1 MLPGT
6 DWRAPPELRSARTL
20 RDTRFRFART
30 QPARR
35 IGQEVGGR
43 WFSGNGPPTNGA
55 CGQGRKGRARH
66 MRYRS
71 TSGKAPLTSLRGAVL
86 RGLAPD
92 GGLYMPVE
100 IARHSPEELEEF
112 RRLPFTEVC
121 FRVVRPFATPDVP
134 EEMLWQ
140 IVAESINFPVKLVSL
155 SPGLHILELFHGPTL
170 AFKDFGARFMARLM
184 GYFVRGESRPLTVL
198 VATSGDTGSA
208 VAHGFLG
215 VRGIRVVIL
224 YPSKRISEAQE
235 KQFTTLGE
243 NITAL
248 EVAGSFD
255 DCQRL
260 VKQAFTDAELNKR
273 TFLTSANSINIGR
286 LLPQMFYHVAAY
298 RQMPVA
304 SVPLVVS
311 VPSGNL
317 GNLTA
322 GIFAKRIGLPVVMF
336 VAATNANDVV
346 PEYLSSGE
354 FHPRPA
360 TQTLSNA
367 MDVGNPNNFPRL
379 LDLCRGRLE
388 LVRREI
394 WGHAATDDE
403 TLQEMKSIHD
413 RFGYIADPHTAVGVL
428 GWEAYKRANC
438 EPAQGLVLATA
449 HPAKFADVVMR
460 AIGTA
465 PPLPDRLVAC
475 LKREKL
481 SLPMTNAYDDFK
493 QFLDANKG

>member
-1 MLPGT
+1 M
-6 DWRAPPELRSARTL
+6 
-20 RDTRFRFART
+20 
-30 QPARR
+30 
-35 IGQEVGGR
+35 
-43 WFSGNGPPTNGA
+43 
-55 CGQGRKGRARH
+55 
-66 MRYRS
+66 
-71 TSGKAPLTSLRGAVL
+71 L

-112 RRLPFTEVC
+112 RKLPFTEVC
-121 FRVVRPFATPDVP
+121 FRVVKPFATPDVP
-134 EEMLWQ
+134 EEVLWQ
-140 IVAESINFPVKLVSL
+140 IVSEAINFPVKLVSL

-215 VRGIRVVIL
+215 VPGIRVVIL

-248 EVAGSFD
+248 EVAGTFD

-260 VKQAFTDAELNKR
+260 VKQAFSDVELNK
-273 TFLTSANSINIGR
+273 TAFLTSANSINIGR

-298 RQMPVA
+298 RQLPVA
-304 SVPLVVS
+304 SVPLIVS
-311 VPSGNL
+311 VPSGNF

-322 GIFAKRIGLPVVMF
+322 GIFAKRIGLPVSKF
-336 VAATNANDVV
+336 IASTNVNDVV
-346 PEYLSSGE
+346 PQYLRSGR
-354 FHPRPA
+354 FCPRPA
-360 TQTLSNA
+360 TATYSNA

-388 LVRREI
+388 YLQKEI
-394 WGHAATDDE
+394 WGHAATDQE
-403 TLQEMKSIHD
+403 TLCEMKAVHE
-413 RFGYIADPHTAVGVL
+413 RFGYLPDPHTAVGVFC
-428 GWEAYKRANC
+428 WEAYKLEHA

-449 HPAKFADVVMR
+449 HPAKFADVVMK
-460 AIGTA
+460 AIGSA
-465 PPLPDRLVAC
+465 PPLPDRLAGY

-481 SLPMTNAYDDFK
+481 SLPMSSSYEDFK
-493 QFLDANKG
+493 QFLIKC

>member
-1 MLPGT
+1 
-6 DWRAPPELRSARTL
+6 
-20 RDTRFRFART
+20 
-30 QPARR
+30 
-35 IGQEVGGR
+35 
-43 WFSGNGPPTNGA
+43 
-55 CGQGRKGRARH
+55 
-66 MRYRS
+66 
-71 TSGKAPLTSLRGAVL
+71 VL

-92 GGLYMPVE
+92 GGLYMPAE
-100 IARHSPEELEEF
+100 IARHSPRELEEF
-112 RRLPFTEVC
+112 RGLPFTEVC

-134 EEMLWQ
+134 DEVLWQ
-140 IVAESINFPVKLVSL
+140 IVSEAVNFPVKLVSL

-184 GYFVRGESRPLTVL
+184 GYFVRGETRPLKVL

-208 VAHGFLG
+208 VAHGFLR
-215 VRGIRVVIL
+215 VPGIRVVIL

-248 EVAGSFD
+248 EVAGTFD

-260 VKQAFTDAELNKR
+260 VKQAFSDAELNNR
-273 TFLTSANSINIGR
+273 AWLTSANSINIGR

-298 RQMPVA
+298 RQLPVA
-304 SVPLVVS
+304 SVPLIVS
-311 VPSGNL
+311 VPSGNF

-322 GIFAKRIGLPVVMF
+322 GIFAKRIGLPVAKY

-346 PEYLSSGE
+346 PEYLRTGE
-354 FHPRPA
+354 FHPRAAQA
-360 TQTLSNA
+360 TFSNA

-379 LDLCRGRLE
+379 LDLCRNRLE
-388 LVRREI
+388 YVQKEI
-394 WGHAATDDE
+394 WGHRATDKE
-403 TLQEMKSIHD
+403 TLAAMKMLHE

-428 GWEAYKRANC
+428 GWEAYKTEHP

-449 HPAKFADVVMR
+449 HPAKFADVVTK

-465 PPLPDRLVAC
+465 PPLPDRLAAY
-475 LKREKL
+475 LKRDKL
-481 SLPMTNAYDDFK
+481 SLPISSSYDDFK
-493 QFLDANKG
+493 QFLLIQ

>member
-1 MLPGT
+1 
-6 DWRAPPELRSARTL
+6 
-20 RDTRFRFART
+20 
-30 QPARR
+30 
-35 IGQEVGGR
+35 
-43 WFSGNGPPTNGA
+43 
-55 CGQGRKGRARH
+55 

-71 TSGKAPLTSLRGAVL
+71 TSREAPLTSLRGAVL

-92 GGLYMPVE
+92 GGLYMPAE

-112 RRLPFTEVC
+112 RGLPFTEVC

-134 EEMLWQ
+134 DEVLWQ
-140 IVAESINFPVKLVSL
+140 IVSEAINFPVKLVSL

-184 GYFVRGESRPLTVL
+184 GYFVRGETRALKVL

-215 VRGIRVVIL
+215 VPGIRVVIL

-248 EVAGSFD
+248 EVAGTFD

-260 VKQAFTDAELNKR
+260 VKQAFSDAELNNR
-273 TFLTSANSINIGR
+273 AWLTSANSINIGR

-298 RQMPVA
+298 RQLPVA
-304 SVPLVVS
+304 SVPLIVS
-311 VPSGNL
+311 VPSGNF

-322 GIFAKRIGLPVVMF
+322 GIFAKRIGLPVAKY
-336 VAATNANDVV
+336 VASTNANDVV
-346 PEYLSSGE
+346 PEYLRTGE
-354 FHPRPA
+354 FHPRAAQA
-360 TQTLSNA
+360 TFSNA

-379 LDLCRGRLE
+379 LDLCRNRLE
-388 LVRREI
+388 YVQKEI
-394 WGHAATDDE
+394 WGHGATDEE
-403 TLQEMKSIHD
+403 TLAAMKMLHD
-413 RFGYIADPHTAVGVL
+413 KFGYIADPHTAVGML
-428 GWEAYKRANC
+428 GWEAYKSQHP
-438 EPAQGLVLATA
+438 EPSQGLVLATA
-449 HPAKFADVVMR
+449 HPAKFADIVMK

-465 PPLPDRLVAC
+465 PPLPDRLAAY
-475 LKREKL
+475 LKRDKL
-481 SLPMTNAYDDFK
+481 SLPISSSYDDFK
-493 QFLDANKG
+493 QFLLTQ

>member
-1 MLPGT
+1 
-6 DWRAPPELRSARTL
+6 
-20 RDTRFRFART
+20 
-30 QPARR
+30 
-35 IGQEVGGR
+35 
-43 WFSGNGPPTNGA
+43 
-55 CGQGRKGRARH
+55 

-71 TSGKAPLTSLRGAVL
+71 TSRQAPLTSLRGAVL

-100 IARHSPEELEEF
+100 IARRSPEELEEF

-121 FRVVRPFATPDVP
+121 FRVVRPFAGAEVP
-134 EEMLWQ
+134 EEILWQ
-140 IVAESINFPVKLVSL
+140 VVSEAINFPVKLLSL

-184 GYFVRGESRPLTVL
+184 GYFVRGETRPLTVL

-208 VAHGFLG
+208 VSHGFLG
-215 VRGIRVVIL
+215 VPGIRVVIL

-248 EVAGSFD
+248 EVAGTFD

-260 VKQAFTDAELNKR
+260 VKQAFADEPLNKKA
-273 TFLTSANSINIGR
+273 FLTSANSINIGR

-298 RQMPVA
+298 RQLPVA
-304 SVPLVVS
+304 SVPLIVS
-311 VPSGNL
+311 VPSGNF

-322 GIFAKRIGLPVVMF
+322 GIFAKRIGLPVAMF
-336 VAATNANDVV
+336 VAATNVNDVV
-346 PEYLSSGE
+346 PEYLRTGQ
-354 FHPRPA
+354 FHPRLAKP
-360 TQTLSNA
+360 TYSNA

-388 LVRREI
+388 YLQREI
-394 WGHAATDDE
+394 WGHGATDEE
-403 TLQEMKSIHD
+403 TLSEMKAVHQ
-413 RFGYIADPHTAVGVL
+413 RYGYIADPHTAVGLL
-428 GWEAYKRANC
+428 GWDAYKREHP

-449 HPAKFADVVMR
+449 HPSKFAEVVAK
-460 AIGTA
+460 AIGAA
-465 PPLPDRLVAC
+465 PPLPDRLAAY
-475 LKREKL
+475 LQREKL
-481 SLPMTNAYDDFK
+481 SLPMSSVYDDFK
-493 QFLDANKG
+493 QFLLTC

>member
-1 MLPGT
+1 
-6 DWRAPPELRSARTL
+6 
-20 RDTRFRFART
+20 
-30 QPARR
+30 
-35 IGQEVGGR
+35 
-43 WFSGNGPPTNGA
+43 
-55 CGQGRKGRARH
+55 

-71 TSGKAPLTSLRGAVL
+71 TVGKAPLTSLRGAVL

-100 IARHSPEELEEF
+100 IARRSPEELEEF

-121 FRVVRPFATPDVP
+121 FRVARPFATRDVP
-134 EEMLWQ
+134 EEVLWK
-140 IVAESINFPVKLVSL
+140 IVAEAINFPVKLVSL

-184 GYFVRGESRPLTVL
+184 GYFVRGETRPLTVL

-215 VRGIRVVIL
+215 VPGIRVVIL

-248 EVAGSFD
+248 EVAGTFD

-260 VKQAFTDAELNKR
+260 VKEAFSDVELNKR
-273 TFLTSANSINIGR
+273 AFLTSANSINIGR

-298 RQMPVA
+298 RQLPVA

-311 VPSGNL
+311 VPSGNF

-322 GIFAKRIGLPVVMF
+322 GIFAKRIGLPVAMF
-336 VAATNANDVV
+336 VASTNANDVV
-346 PEYLSSGE
+346 PQYLLSGQ
-354 FHPRPA
+354 FQPRPA
-360 TQTLSNA
+360 MQTLSNA

-379 LDLCRGRLE
+379 LDLCRGRIE
-388 LVRREI
+388 YVRREI
-394 WGHAATDDE
+394 WGHAATDE
-403 TLQEMKSIHD
+403 QTLEAMKSIHA

-428 GWEAYKRANC
+428 GWDAYKRGRS

-449 HPAKFADVVMR
+449 HAAKFSEVVKR
-460 AIGTA
+460 AIGAA
-465 PPLPDRLVAC
+465 PPLPGRLAAC
-475 LKREKL
+475 LERETL
-481 SLPMTNAYDDFK
+481 SLPISSVYNDFK
-493 QFLDANKG
+493 EFLLAH